1 MSQSLATIIDA
12 AWENRAEISPK
23 QAPAELREAVH
34 QTIEGLDKGVLR
46 VAEKRDG
53 QWVTHQ
59 WIKKAVL
66 LSFRLQD
73 NARIPGAETN
83 FYDKVPG

>member
-1 MSQSLATIIDA
+1 MACSACVTLWNSIPFRPLTNLNQGVRVSQSLATIIDA

-46 VAEKRDG
+46 VA
-53 QWVTHQ
+53 
-59 WIKKAVL
+59 
-66 LSFRLQD
+66 
-73 NARIPGAETN
+73 
-83 FYDKVPG
+83 